1 MKLFEIESEIRQLET
16 AMEDWAAE
24 HDGDIT
30 DFPYLDHLSG
40 MAVERS
46 RKLLSLACWLKER
59 RAETKAAKEV
69 AKAATDRAKAMEK
82 RDDGLEDFIQRNLEL
97 GEKMKDDR
105 AEITWR
111 KSSAVQVDIEAENLP
126 EPYRVTKTEYSA
138 DKKALKEAIESG
150 LEVDGVKIVNRLN
163 LQIK

>member
-1 MKLFEIESEIRQLET
+1 MKLFEIESEIRSLES
-16 AMEDWAAE
+16 AMEDWAAS

-30 DFPYLDHLSG
+30 DFPYADHLSG
-40 MAVERS
+40 LSIERS

-69 AKAATDRAKAMEK
+69 AKAAMDRAKAMEK
-82 RDDGLEDFIQRNLEL
+82 RDDGLEAFLERNLES
-97 GEKMKDDR
+97 GEKIKDDR

-111 KSSAVQVDIEAENLP
+111 KSSAIEVDVDPETLP
-126 EPYRVTKTEYSA
+126 SEFRVTKTEYSA

-150 LEVDGVKIVNRLN
+150 KTIEGVKLVNRLN